1 MRVRPLIIAFGSGR
15 VLLLPYSY
23 FIGKEVIAICSDMQG
38 VGATSVESVGELS
51 HLFRALYQNKV
62 IARPVY

>member
-1 MRVRPLIIAFGSGR
+1 M
-15 VLLLPYSY
+15 LLLPYSY